1 MELYRLTKEKYG
13 SDISG
18 TGAFLAGGRWNSKGV
33 RMLYTAGS
41 RSLALVESLAHL
53 VTVRNLE
60 SYVVM
65 VLYVPD
71 DAGLTV
77 LAGSTLPADW
87 RTDQNFTQRRGNR
100 WVQTGENLLLQVPS
114 AIVPKEYN
122 FLLNPLHPQFNAVKI
137 VDLEPFTFD
146 LRLKNENE

>member
-1 MELYRLTKEKYG
+1 MELYRLTKEKYQH
-13 SDISG
+13 DISG

-60 SYVVM
+60 PYAVM

-71 DAGLTV
+71 DAGLTI
-77 LAGSTLPADW
+77 LTGSTLPADW
-87 RTDQNFTQRRGNR
+87 RIDNNFTQHRGDS
-100 WVQTGENLLLQVPS
+100 WVRAAESLLMQVPS

-122 FLLNPLHPQFNAVKI
+122 FLINPLHPQFSTVKVI
-137 VDLEPFTFD
+137 DIEPFSFD
-146 LRLKNENE
+146 MRLKNSV

>member
-13 SDISG
+13 NDISG
-18 TGAFLAGGRWNSKGV
+18 TGAFLAGGRWNSKGI

-65 VLYVPD
+65 VLYV
-71 DAGLTV
+71 L
-77 LAGSTLPADW
+77 
-87 RTDQNFTQRRGNR
+87 
-100 WVQTGENLLLQVPS
+100 GENTLGSEAFREWLQ
-114 AIVPKEYN
+114 
-122 FLLNPLHPQFNAVKI
+122 LHNPALGIRPV
-137 VDLEPFTFD
+137 
-146 LRLKNENE
+146 ENVG

>member
-13 SDISG
+13 GDISG

-41 RSLALVESLAHL
+41 RSLALAESLAHL

-87 RTDQNFTQRRGNR
+87 RTDLNFTQRRGNR
-100 WVQTGENLLLQVPS
+100 WAQAGESLLLQVPS
-114 AIVPKEYN
+114 AVVPKEYN
-122 FLLNPLHPQFNAVKI
+122 FLLNPLHPQFSAVKV
-137 VDLEPFTFD
+137 VDMEPFTFD
-146 LRLKNENE
+146 LRLKNENG

>member
-13 SDISG
+13 NDISG
-18 TGAFLAGGRWNSKGV
+18 TGAFLAGGRWNSKGI

-77 LAGSTLPADW
+77 LAGSTLPAD
-87 RTDQNFTQRRGNR
+87 
-100 WVQTGENLLLQVPS
+100 
-114 AIVPKEYN
+114 
-122 FLLNPLHPQFNAVKI
+122 
-137 VDLEPFTFD
+137 
-146 LRLKNENE
+146 

>member
-1 MELYRLTKEKYG
+1 MELYRLTKEKYQK
-13 SDISG
+13 DISG

-60 SYVVM
+60 PYTVM
-65 VLYVPD
+65 VLYMPD
-71 DAGLTV
+71 DAGLIILTNN
-77 LAGSTLPADW
+77 TLPADW
-87 RTDQNFTQRRGNR
+87 RTDNDFTQRHGNE
-100 WVQTGENLLLQVPS
+100 WVRTAGSLILQVPS

-122 FLLNPLHPQFNAVKI
+122 FLINPLHPHFSTVKVI
-137 VDLEPFTFD
+137 DIEPFSFD
-146 LRLKNENE
+146 MRLKHGV

>member
-1 MELYRLTKEKYG
+1 MELYRLTKGKYAN
-13 SDISG
+13 DISG
-18 TGAFLAGGRWNSKGV
+18 TGAFLAGGRWNSKGI
-33 RMLYTAGS
+33 RMLYTAES
-41 RSLALVESLAHL
+41 RSLAVVESLAHL

-60 SYVVM
+60 PYVAM

-71 DAGLTV
+71 DASIRV
-77 LAGSTLPADW
+77 LAGSTLPANW
-87 RTDQNFTQRRGNR
+87 RTDNNFTQRQGNA
-100 WVQTGENLLLQVPS
+100 WTQAGESLLLQVPS

-122 FLLNPLHPQFNAVKI
+122 FLFNPLHPQFSTVKI

>member
-1 MELYRLTKEKYG
+1 
-13 SDISG
+13 
-18 TGAFLAGGRWNSKGV
+18 
-33 RMLYTAGS
+33 MLYTAGS

-87 RTDQNFTQRRGNR
+87 RTDQNFTQGRGNR
-100 WVQTGENLLLQVPS
+100 WAQAGESLLLQVPS

-122 FLLNPLHPQFNAVKI
+122 FLLNPLHPQFNTVKI

-146 LRLKNENE
+146 LRLKNENG

>member
-1 MELYRLTKEKYG
+1 MTKGKYAN
-13 SDISG
+13 DISG

-33 RMLYTAGS
+33 RMLYAAGS

-60 SYVVM
+60 PYIVM

-71 DAGLTV
+71 DASINV
-77 LAGSTLPADW
+77 LAGSTVPTDW
-87 RTDQNFTQRRGNR
+87 RTDNNFTQRCGNV
-100 WVQTGENLLLQVPS
+100 WAQGGETLLMQVPS

-122 FLLNPLHPQFNAVKI
+122 FLINPLHPQFNAVKI

>member
-13 SDISG
+13 NDISG
-18 TGAFLAGGRWNSKGV
+18 TGAFLAGGRWNSKGT

-71 DAGLTV
+71 DASLTV

-87 RTDQNFTQRRGNR
+87 RTDQNFTQGRGNR
-100 WVQTGENLLLQVPS
+100 WAQAGESLLLQVPS

-137 VDLEPFTFD
+137 VDMEPFTFD
-146 LRLKNENE
+146 LRLKNGG

>member
-18 TGAFLAGGRWNSKGV
+18 TGAFLAGGRWNSKGA

-41 RSLALVESLAHL
+41 RSLALAESLAHL

-60 SYVVM
+60 AYVVM

-71 DAGLTV
+71 DAPLMV
-77 LAGSTLPADW
+77 LSASTLPTDW
-87 RTDQNFTQRRGNR
+87 RTNLDFTQRRGNQ
-100 WVQTGENLLLQVPS
+100 WEQTGESLLLQVPS

-122 FLLNPLHPQFNAVKI
+122 FLLNPLHPQFNTVKI
-137 VDLEPFTFD
+137 VDMEPFTFD
-146 LRLKNENE
+146 LRLKNEG